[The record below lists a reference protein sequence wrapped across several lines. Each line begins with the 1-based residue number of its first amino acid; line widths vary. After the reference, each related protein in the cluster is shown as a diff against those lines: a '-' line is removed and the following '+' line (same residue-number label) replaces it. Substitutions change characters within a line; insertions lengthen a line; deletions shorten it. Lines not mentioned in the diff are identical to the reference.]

1 MVRLSGSR
9 RSSAARNMDRAGVSR
24 HIAMQITGHKT
35 EAMYKRYN
43 IVSDD
48 DLRTAM
54 RKTQQSYLD
63 TLPSEK

>member
-1 MVRLSGSR
+1 
-9 RSSAARNMDRAGVSR
+9 MDRAGVSR
-24 HIAMQITGHKT
+24 HVAMQITGHKS
-35 EAMYKRYN
+35 ESMYKRYN

-54 RKTQQSYLD
+54 RKTQSYLD